1 MDPSEPES
9 PKIIPLI
16 RRRFLALWL
25 AAVWPYAL
33 LGICMIS
40 ISFVVH
46 AHVTPGP
53 TGSPMEMW
61 HSMSALAKV
70 AIILGF
76 IIQIFLPRD
85 LAAGG
90 VAIIVWSDRHGENLN
105 LMSFLSRFGRVALPL
120 VPLSI
125 GLGMLIFL
133 SGLFILPGIF
143 LAVWSA
149 FVMPALATA
158 GDHAGMAM
166 RKSFRFSLQQI
177 GPLLGLYFGM
187 VIAQIPALLALFIP
201 LALTSGRSAWWAGMF
216 LGWGLFAVLMGLIFM
231 TQSVILATLYLDAV
245 RSSEAFQAQQLSQ

>member
-1 MDPSEPES
+1 MDPSESES
-9 PKIIPLI
+9 RKIIPLI
-16 RRRFLALWL
+16 RRRFMALWL

-46 AHVTPGP
+46 AHAAAGP
-53 TGSPMEMW
+53 MGSPMELW
-61 HSMSALAKV
+61 HSMSALART
-70 AIILGF
+70 AIILAF

-177 GPLLGLYFGM
+177 GPRLGLYFGM

>member
-1 MDPSEPES
+1 MDPSESES
-9 PKIIPLI
+9 RKIIPLI

-25 AAVWPYAL
+25 AAVWPYVL
-33 LGICMIS
+33 LAIGMIS

-46 AHVTPGP
+46 LRAAAGP
-53 TGSPMEMW
+53 MGSPMEIW
-61 HSMSALAKV
+61 QSMSALARV
-70 AIILGF
+70 AIILAF

-90 VAIIVWSDRHGENLN
+90 VAIIVWSDRQGEDLD
-105 LMSFLSRFGRVALPL
+105 LTAFLSRLGRVVLPL

-133 SGLFILPGIF
+133 GGLFILPGIF
-143 LAVWSA
+143 FAVWSA

-158 GDHAGMAM
+158 GDHAGVAM
-166 RKSFRFSLQQI
+166 RKSLRFSLQQI

-187 VIAQIPALLALFIP
+187 VIAQIPVLMALFIP
-201 LALTSGRSAWWAGMF
+201 LALTSTGPAWWLGLV

-231 TQSVILATLYLDAV
+231 TQSVILATLYLDAA
-245 RSSEAFQAQQLSQ
+245 RSSKLSQAQKLSQ